1 MTVNSFYGS
10 RSASCGI
17 QFTRSGWKQ
26 FCRVNRSLGARYIRA
41 FVLKHELA
49 AYLLAHEAADIH
61 MDTECQEIRYDDG
74 IYLLLRKMQG
84 EWYITDVILA
94 DGPDTFLPVYTVRNI
109 LRGFMSVI
117 SLVFTGWRAQ
127 FGKTDKKAVIV

>member
-1 MTVNSFYGS
+1 MTRNSFY
-10 RSASCGI
+10 GI

-26 FCRVNRSLGARYIRA
+26 FCKVNRSLVGGVLPGIRFIRA
-41 FVLKHELA
+41 FVLKNELS
-49 AYLLAHEAADIH
+49 AYLTAHEAAGIH
-61 MDTECQEIRYDDG
+61 MDTDCQEVRYDDG

-94 DGPDTFLPVYTVRNI
+94 EAPDIFLPIYTVRNV

-117 SLVFTGWRAQ
+117 ALVFTGWRHQ
-127 FGKTDKKAVIV
+127 VGKTEKKAVIV